1 MPGLSVAPSLPLQ
14 PYPTAADDHDAW
26 RRRRDGAV
34 FAPVDATAGGG
45 VAAAPAGY
53 GAQGSGTAR
62 MKGHGLRLDERD
74 LRILA
79 ILQREG
85 RITKA
90 ELAKRV
96 NLSATPCWARLQRL
110 EEAGIIER
118 YGARIDFKYLAPF
131 TYVFMTIE
139 LASHRS
145 EDFARFE
152 AIIDEIPEIFECFA
166 VGGGIDYI
174 IKVMARDIDSYQA
187 LVDGILSSDAGVQ
200 RYWTYFVTKPVKE
213 EPPPPYP
220 MVEPP
225 E

>member
-1 MPGLSVAPSLPLQ
+1 
-14 PYPTAADDHDAW
+14 
-26 RRRRDGAV
+26 
-34 FAPVDATAGGG
+34 
-45 VAAAPAGY
+45 
-53 GAQGSGTAR
+53 
-62 MKGHGLRLDERD
+62 MKGHGLRLDDRD
-74 LRILA
+74 LRILS

-152 AIIDEIPEIFECFA
+152 AIIAEIPEIFECFA

-174 IKVMARDIDSYQA
+174 VKVMARDVDGYQA

-213 EPPPPYP
+213 EPPPLYP